1 MSSHG
6 KDCITDRKTA
16 HLPNEKARE
25 SRVKAVGQDS
35 LSQSCQLQLVPELLP
50 ALLSCETGPAY
61 RSDPESL
68 LCIWFEIRHNKW
80 LKIVRRVGENFHIY
94 LPFTVGCVLVIQTIS
109 NSVVHVTQPTS
120 TSGREYPPVFPPCAH
135 VIIFTFAPVDDHMM
149 QNDVTLLVRC
159 AHAAQGNDIII
170 CSV

>member
-1 MSSHG
+1 MCPHMISYG

-16 HLPNEKARE
+16 HLHLDIHIPNEKARE

-68 LCIWFEIRHNKW
+68 LCIWFEIHHNKW
-80 LKIVRRVGENFHIY
+80 LEIVRRFRENFHIIIMY
-94 LPFTVGCVLVIQTIS
+94 LP
-109 NSVVHVTQPTS
+109 
-120 TSGREYPPVFPPCAH
+120 
-135 VIIFTFAPVDDHMM
+135 
-149 QNDVTLLVRC
+149 LL
-159 AHAAQGNDIII
+159 
-170 CSV
+170 